1 MHDLPASCVSFLS
14 SNCAAIES
22 ICILVVICT
31 IDFYTHRYAIT
42 ESIMQILVHSYRMF
56 NLVTNFRTKNN
67 LFTFQVGFSHSRIL
81 RTVIQHACSRF
92 PSLVPCNNA
101 WTALSRKLQSSKQ
114 AEAIHKGTSKQK
126 VFVIFGG
133 DTSERQVS
141 LMSGTNVWLNL
152 QSFDD
157 VRSLV
162 FNICSILDAS
172 ALFL

>member
-1 MHDLPASCVSFLS
+1 MIFLLAVYLFFQLCSHWGYLYFGSDMHYRFLYPLL
-14 SNCAAIES
+14 C
-22 ICILVVICT
+22 
-31 IDFYTHRYAIT
+31 IT

-141 LMSGTNVWLNL
+141 LMSGTNV
-152 QSFDD
+152 
-157 VRSLV
+157 
-162 FNICSILDAS
+162 
-172 ALFL
+172 